1 MDTLREDLHKFW
13 QRCGHLKPPLEL
25 VTLAA
30 KGPAKFYPVDDGEG
44 GGELFTDNA
53 SAHEYLHLEEGRR
66 MIRCTST
73 IELGYDAIHAPGKRM
88 PPPPQPPAA
97 AAMTRAYGA
106 GAGPSGAGPSAQE
119 APSER
124 RETPTHGNLA
134 RQVRSPTPDT
144 SSECSDRST
153 IEAASSPASTSSQT
167 WLSGDDVAK
176 LQHVSSLTVFMVRCA
191 DTRRDGARRDGP
203 VLFQL
208 GRCYDRRGLSCHN
221 DISASVMRQY
231 DKTIACAQND
241 WHLPLGGQAEGKS
254 KNLKEAIIGLAY
266 EGVVRF
272 DTRVHRC
279 VALLK
284 HNVESGTAHVLCCR
298 EIPSAKPMYCIF
310 EDSSRPSEDDTL
322 LFTDDYLQ
330 NERRKLTGLT
340 YVTKLRSPP
349 WVAKVLLLLEKRL
362 RAPTSAAVVEEE
374 REAHMTHR
382 PEHTDD
388 GVEDMRHDA
397 VNRFIQALSP
407 GSPHSHHESDDT
419 SAATCASPEH
429 SVCSA
434 ETQAFQE
441 HSQSARQA
449 ARERFHGVA
458 RMQRGGDP
466 TEQPSLRPWTACT
479 SSPHKARL
487 AVNVSVHGASPFA
500 RDAWGGAPCT
510 SWEAQ
515 QSSRQREP
523 GWEANVAEQDEVLPF
538 TVLDELQ
545 PLGAMTVTTDEAA
558 WLNPELNATFGGHP
572 DFKEEHCWEEMRVV
586 LRRCKDCFANTPHD
600 LKGYTGEATH
610 NTFSIPFK
618 DESKAVYQRPRK
630 YSPGEQEIIDI
641 HCKELLEYGFIEPA
655 SKHCRH
661 ASDVVV
667 AGKKDHAS
675 GLWTQTRF
683 CVDLRGINRHSLKDN
698 TLPHRPKE
706 LIYQKMA
713 KAKFKTTLDATKA
726 FHQIPMATE
735 EDRDKTAF
743 WWTNQLYRYTSMPF
757 GAAGATAAFVSEDN
771 GLRAAPPTA
780 LYGGAIQDLPKP
792 QDKTGL
798 RSILG
803 MMKYYKGLVGEPGG
817 PNYSEMAR
825 PFNDLLK
832 KEIADI
838 KGAWGKEQGQALQDL
853 KDALCAGRCLRP
865 IDYDRPFIL
874 HTDWSTYGIGAVLG
888 QRDDRGE
895 EYICMSISRS
905 LSKTERQYASFK
917 GEMPAVVWAV
927 RTLRQCS
934 VGEFCEKRFC
944 DSLCFALAGD
954 PPIGVEATP
963 EVQVAK
969 YCKMVAREQLG
980 TGPVHRLF
988 DLHSLYSSEHF
999 EDETI
1004 LKPEKVNTRV
1014 LEKQFFSRAREEGVV
1029 CYEPCGGLCAG
1040 LEMLLRSGVK
1050 VTRYLCQDI
1059 SASSQAVV
1067 RARCAALVRRYPDLL
1082 SPDAVELEVLP
1093 SDLRATTVVDFV
1105 RAGALQGQQ
1114 WIMGSRAFRAP
1125 RLGTVVRSAGVDSEE
1140 EAREVNLDEK
1150 SRAMCYSASE
1160 LLMAD
1165 GLSDEELASVLGL
1178 AMDRRAMELLLA
1190 VAEASRKG
1198 LPHSEE
1204 SPVAEN
1210 SPGQPIAVDNNW
1222 ADHARSDPQQRH
1234 ALLAKWV
1241 GISDAYTHSAGD
1253 KGHESP
1259 RLGGEVA
1266 DHVLTRAKACARTQH
1281 ADWDTHRDIPDDEW
1295 CLRCLK
1301 SNGSVELPEAEARRV
1316 KRRAARHRWDEATD
1330 EIYMITLCDM
1340 WG

>member
-429 SVCSA
+429 SVILLGRVSLPRVSGRLYKPR
-434 ETQAFQE
+434 F
-441 HSQSARQA
+441 A
-449 ARERFHGVA
+449 ARWTQLRYNLMLHRIAQATYVALVFMFMIFAAAGGSSHLTHGGWRMVA
-458 RMQRGGDP
+458 CLLASNSP
-466 TEQPSLRPWTACT
+466 VAAHCT
-479 SSPHKARL
+479 VAY
-487 AVNVSVHGASPFA
+487 VDYIVIYT
-500 RDAWGGAPCT
+500 DT
-510 SWEAQ
+510 T
-515 QSSRQREP
+515 
-523 GWEANVAEQDEVLPF
+523 AEQ
-538 TVLDELQ
+538 
-545 PLGAMTVTTDEAA
+545 
-558 WLNPELNATFGGHP
+558 H
-572 DFKEEHCWEEMRVV
+572 
-586 LRRCKDCFANTPHD
+586 
-600 LKGYTGEATH
+600 
-610 NTFSIPFK
+610 
-618 DESKAVYQRPRK
+618 
-630 YSPGEQEIIDI
+630 
-641 HCKELLEYGFIEPA
+641 
-655 SKHCRH
+655 
-661 ASDVVV
+661 
-667 AGKKDHAS
+667 
-675 GLWTQTRF
+675 
-683 CVDLRGINRHSLKDN
+683 LKDVEGVLQ
-698 TLPHRPKE
+698 TL
-706 LIYQKMA
+706 A
-713 KAKFKTTLDATKA
+713 
-726 FHQIPMATE
+726 
-735 EDRDKTAF
+735 
-743 WWTNQLYRYTSMPF
+743 N
-757 GAAGATAAFVSEDN
+757 AGI
-771 GLRAAPPTA
+771 R
-780 LYGGAIQDLPKP
+780 
-792 QDKTGL
+792 
-798 RSILG
+798 
-803 MMKYYKGLVGEPGG
+803 
-817 PNYSEMAR
+817 
-825 PFNDLLK
+825 
-832 KEIADI
+832 
-838 KGAWGKEQGQALQDL
+838 
-853 KDALCAGRCLRP
+853 
-865 IDYDRPFIL
+865 L
-874 HTDWSTYGIGAVLG
+874 HSG
-888 QRDDRGE
+888 
-895 EYICMSISRS
+895 
-905 LSKTERQYASFK
+905 
-917 GEMPAVVWAV
+917 
-927 RTLRQCS
+927 

-963 EVQVAK
+963 EMQWSWKCSQVTS
-969 YCKMVAREQLG
+969 VPPLW
-980 TGPVHRLF
+980 LI
-988 DLHSLYSSEHF
+988 SF
-999 EDETI
+999 E
-1004 LKPEKVNTRV
+1004 RV
-1014 LEKQFFSRAREEGVV
+1014 LFKGN
-1029 CYEPCGGLCAG
+1029 
-1040 LEMLLRSGVK
+1040 SG
-1050 VTRYLCQDI
+1050 
-1059 SASSQAVV
+1059 SWF
-1067 RARCAALVRRYPDLL
+1067 
-1082 SPDAVELEVLP
+1082 
-1093 SDLRATTVVDFV
+1093 VDFSAKTFCQL
-1105 RAGALQGQQ
+1105 RPTQGS
-1114 WIMGSRAFRAP
+1114 GSR
-1125 RLGTVVRSAGVDSEE
+1125 
-1140 EAREVNLDEK
+1140 
-1150 SRAMCYSASE
+1150 
-1160 LLMAD
+1160 
-1165 GLSDEELASVLGL
+1165 
-1178 AMDRRAMELLLA
+1178 
-1190 VAEASRKG
+1190 
-1198 LPHSEE
+1198 
-1204 SPVAEN
+1204 
-1210 SPGQPIAVDNNW
+1210 
-1222 ADHARSDPQQRH
+1222 
-1234 ALLAKWV
+1234 
-1241 GISDAYTHSAGD
+1241 
-1253 KGHESP
+1253 
-1259 RLGGEVA
+1259 
-1266 DHVLTRAKACARTQH
+1266 
-1281 ADWDTHRDIPDDEW
+1281 
-1295 CLRCLK
+1295 
-1301 SNGSVELPEAEARRV
+1301 
-1316 KRRAARHRWDEATD
+1316 
-1330 EIYMITLCDM
+1330 
-1340 WG
+1340 